1 MRLTIE
7 RAELLRT
14 LQHVQSVVERRNTI
28 PILNNLLV
36 AAEEGALRLTA
47 NDMDMAVVDVAE
59 SAVGAEGRVTAPA
72 AMLYDIVRKLPE
84 GAQIELESEGGEKL
98 ALRGGAA
105 VFSLNCLPVEDF
117 PEMDEEEL
125 PTAFSIPGD
134 RLRNLVEKTRF
145 AVSTEETR
153 YYLNGIYMH
162 AVEEPGRSALR
173 AVATD
178 GHRLARVETALPAGA
193 ESMPGV
199 IVPRKAVNELHKL
212 LDGFEGEVAVALS
225 ETKIRFSVADTVLTT
240 KLVDGTFPDYERVI
254 PENNENVVT
263 VHRRS
268 FADAVDRV
276 STISSD
282 TGRAVKLGIG
292 ADKIVLSAQTT
303 DRASASEEVP
313 VEYAGQ
319 NIDIGF
325 NSRYVLDMT
334 QHIDGDTM
342 RFAISDAASPAVVD
356 DSDDPTVLHVLMPLR
371 V

>member
-36 AAEEGALRLTA
+36 SAEEGALRLTA

-59 SAVGAEGRVTAPA
+59 STVGAEGRVTAPA

-84 GAQIELESEGGEKL
+84 GAQIALESEAGEKL
-98 ALRGGAA
+98 ELRGGAA

-125 PTAFSIPGD
+125 PTAFSIPGE

-145 AVSTEETR
+145 AVSTEEIR

-193 ESMPGV
+193 ESMPGI

-212 LDGFEGEVAVALS
+212 LEGFEGEVAIALS
-225 ETKIRFSVADTVLTT
+225 ETKIRFSVGETVLTT
-240 KLVDGTFPDYERVI
+240 KLVDGTFPDYQRVI
-254 PENNENVVT
+254 PTDNENVVT

-276 STISSD
+276 STISD
-282 TGRAVKLGIG
+282 KGHAVKLGIG

-303 DRASASEEVP
+303 DRATASEEVP

-319 NIDIGF
+319 SIDIGF

-356 DSDDPTVLHVLMPLR
+356 DGDDPTVLHVLMPLR

>member
-59 SAVGAEGRVTAPA
+59 STVGAEGRVTAPA

-84 GAQIELESEGGEKL
+84 GAQISLESEAGEKL
-98 ALRGGAA
+98 ELRGGAA
-105 VFSLNCLPVEDF
+105 VFSLHCLPVEDF

-125 PTAFSIPGD
+125 PTAFSIPGE

-145 AVSTEETR
+145 AVSTEEIR

-178 GHRLARVETALPAGA
+178 GHRLARIETALPAGA
-193 ESMPGV
+193 ESMPGI

-212 LDGFEGEVAVALS
+212 LEGFEGEVAIALS
-225 ETKIRFSVADTVLTT
+225 ETKIRFSVGDTVLTT
-240 KLVDGTFPDYERVI
+240 KLVDGTFPDYQRVI
-254 PENNENVVT
+254 PTNNENVVT

-276 STISSD
+276 STISD
-282 TGRAVKLGIG
+282 KGHAVKLGIG

-303 DRASASEEVP
+303 DRATASEEVP
-313 VEYAGQ
+313 VEYGGQ
-319 NIDIGF
+319 SIDIGF

-356 DSDDPTVLHVLMPLR
+356 DGDDPTVLHVLMPLR